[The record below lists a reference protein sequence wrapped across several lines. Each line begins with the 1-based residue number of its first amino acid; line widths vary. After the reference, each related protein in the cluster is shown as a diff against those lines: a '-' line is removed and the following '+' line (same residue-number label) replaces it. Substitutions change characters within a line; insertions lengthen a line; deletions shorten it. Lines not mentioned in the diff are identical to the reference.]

1 MLDFRNCSDKSKYH
15 DDWQKLA
22 AHKMNK
28 IAKIA
33 NIAKIAVEIAK
44 FVRLKSK
51 GCELKCCC
59 NNNS

>member
-1 MLDFRNCSDKSKYH
+1 
-15 DDWQKLA
+15 
-22 AHKMNK
+22 MNK